1 MLRLSCRTSGD
12 LTMFRISIRNA
23 WEGFGAYDAKSKTP
37 NGIADDKGLLQVT
50 NSPGD
55 FHKRKDK
62 KRCAQLDY
70 EKKPQLKATHDWK
83 KERDER
89 SSRWVQQPS
98 SLRLA
103 LR

>member
-1 MLRLSCRTSGD
+1 ML
-12 LTMFRISIRNA
+12 RISIRNA
-23 WEGFGAYDAKSKTP
+23 WQGFGAYGAKSKTP
-37 NGIADDKGLLQVT
+37 NGIAYDEGLLRVT
-50 NSPGD
+50 NSPGS
-55 FHKRKDK
+55 FHKRKGK

-70 EKKPQLKATHDWK
+70 EKEPQLKVTHDWRR
-83 KERDER
+83 ERDER